1 MNELQRLAIEIA
13 NKTLKIAELETQVE
27 KLNAKFSAL
36 KGVWEDKKELNYI
49 AIA

>member
-27 KLNAKFSAL
+27 QLNAEISAL
-36 KGVWEDKKELNYI
+36 KSKNEGENTEK
-49 AIA
+49 